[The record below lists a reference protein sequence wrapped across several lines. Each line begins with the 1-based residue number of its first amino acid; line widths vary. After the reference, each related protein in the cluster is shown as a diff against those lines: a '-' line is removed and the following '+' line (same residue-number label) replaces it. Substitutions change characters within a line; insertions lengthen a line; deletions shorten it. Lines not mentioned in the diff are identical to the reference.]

1 MITKSKFYSAFQSVF
16 VVLLC
21 VIVIVPFWL
30 LIVSSVT
37 PEQDL
42 IKYGFSL
49 LPRNITFEAYEY
61 LLVTTSDV
69 ARAYMMSILIAVVG
83 TGTNLILT
91 ILYAYPLSRRDL
103 RGRSFFAF
111 FLFFTMLFN
120 GGLVPTYL
128 VYTRIFNIKDSFLAM
143 VVPGLLMNGFNVI
156 MMRTYI
162 TTNIGTDIIDAASI
176 DGAGD
181 FRCLTSIVVPLSKP
195 IIGTLGLMTFTAYWN
210 NWTNGIYYIQK
221 RHDLWGIQNYMKS
234 ILDSA
239 SALQQQIASSL
250 GQEAVDVPSISL
262 RMALAVLALIPVLI
276 TYLFFQKSFVKGI
289 TIGSVKG

>member
-1 MITKSKFYSAFQSVF
+1 MITKNKAYSAFQTII

-21 VIVIVPFWL
+21 IAVMLPLWL
-30 LIVSSVT
+30 LVASSIT
-37 PEQDL
+37 PEDIL

-49 LPRNITFEAYEY
+49 IPRDITFEAYKY
-61 LLVTTSDV
+61 LLVATKDV
-69 ARAYMMSILIAVVG
+69 AKAYIMSILIATVG
-83 TGTNLILT
+83 VSTNLILT
-91 ILYAYPLSRRDL
+91 ILYAYPLARRDL

-128 VYTRIFNIKDSFLAM
+128 VYTRIFNIKDTFLAM
-143 VVPGLLMNGFNVI
+143 VVPGLLMNAFNVI

-162 TTNIGTDIIDAASI
+162 TTNIGSDILDAASI

-181 FRCLTSIVVPLSKP
+181 FRCLISIVVPLSKP

-234 ILDSA
+234 ILDSV
-239 SALQQQIASSL
+239 SSLQQQIASSL
-250 GQEAVDVPSISL
+250 GQEAADVPSISL
-262 RMALAVLALIPVLI
+262 RMALAVLAIIPILIV
-276 TYLFFQKSFVKGI
+276 YLFFQKSFVKGI